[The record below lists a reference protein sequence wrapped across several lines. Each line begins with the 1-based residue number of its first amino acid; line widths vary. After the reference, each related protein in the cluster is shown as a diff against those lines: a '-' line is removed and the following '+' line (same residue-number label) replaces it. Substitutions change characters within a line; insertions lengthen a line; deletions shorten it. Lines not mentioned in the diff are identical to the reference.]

1 MKINKYIYL
10 FGILLIV
17 TFFTLSAERLES
29 LGRVQPQPGSKPPV
43 ITHSFA
49 VEKAYYGYVWKFYIE
64 AEDPDSDMYKIL
76 AIAHQPGY
84 GTYTNILPIVLKP
97 GFRQHLKG
105 YIQWNSFSS
114 KASYIQEWTQVTLR
128 ISIVDK
134 GGYESNEVIF
144 PITFE
149 SGVKSQY
156 TLPAPFDQG
165 EVSKL
170 GYLDLDLVDPYYS
183 NSNDRHRF

>member
-1 MKINKYIYL
+1 
-10 FGILLIV
+10 
-17 TFFTLSAERLES
+17 
-29 LGRVQPQPGSKPPV
+29 
-43 ITHSFA
+43 
-49 VEKAYYGYVWKFYIE
+49 
-64 AEDPDSDMYKIL
+64 MYKIL

-97 GFRQHLKG
+97 EFRQHLKG

-114 KASYIQEWTQVTLR
+114 KASYIQEWTQVTLK